1 MNKLVCFSENQSDVK
16 IAFADYLNQYL
27 SDVEHRD
34 GYTYDKS
41 ISFSEKETKV
51 NALALLMLLLWLT
64 TLWLSG
70 LTLQL

>member
-34 GYTYDKS
+34 GYT
-41 ISFSEKETKV
+41 
-51 NALALLMLLLWLT
+51 
-64 TLWLSG
+64 
-70 LTLQL
+70 